1 MTRYHSMPDPDSEQ
15 QVHTPSATTIAV
27 PRSCYTCNRNKIRCD
42 RSAPCSLCT
51 RSGKQCSYPPS
62 GPCIRR
68 SKKTIMAEMASRI
81 SSLEKSLAE
90 ATAEPQ
96 TGGSAPRTSLP
107 ATETETKNTTS
118 SVQSAGETQS
128 GTLSGRS
135 REDVVVQKGSSSQ
148 YFNEILFSRVI
159 EEVRLPVVYSKST
172 AIWVSDH

>member
-1 MTRYHSMPDPDSEQ
+1 M
-15 QVHTPSATTIAV
+15 HTPSATTTAV

-42 RSAPCSLCT
+42 RSGPCSSCT

-62 GPCIRR
+62 GSRIRR

-81 SSLEKSLAE
+81 SSLEKSLAK
-90 ATAEPQ
+90 ATAEPK
-96 TGGSAPRTSLP
+96 TGGSGPRTPLP
-107 ATETETKNTTS
+107 ATETETKNTTF
-118 SVQSAGETQS
+118 SAQPAREKQS
-128 GTLSGRS
+128 GTLSERS

-172 AIWVSDH
+172 AIWVSGHWCRNETLRLS